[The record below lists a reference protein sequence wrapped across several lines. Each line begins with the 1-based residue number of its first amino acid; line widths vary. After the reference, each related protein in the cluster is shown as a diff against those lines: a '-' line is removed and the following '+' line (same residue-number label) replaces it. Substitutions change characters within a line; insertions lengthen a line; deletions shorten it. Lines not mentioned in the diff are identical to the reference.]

1 MSAAMTQT
9 ICGGQEAAQVAIP
22 PAPAEPG
29 IILLTGATGYV
40 GGRLLDRLV
49 REGRRVRC
57 LTRRPETLDR
67 RVARHVEVVAGDL
80 LVLESL
86 TVALA
91 GVQIAYYLVHSMAA
105 SGSFEELDRRAAS
118 NFAAAV
124 AKAGVRHI
132 VYLSGLGSGADLSAH
147 LASRHE
153 VGEILRRSGVATT
166 ELRASIVIGAGSAS
180 FETVRAVVER
190 LPAIPAPK
198 WVDTTAQP
206 IAIDDVIEYL
216 LTVLTPRPT
225 GNAVFEIGGGD
236 RVSYAEVMR
245 EYARQRN
252 LRRWVLPMPV
262 RTARTWRI
270 LLGMVIPAHGRV
282 AATMLESLR
291 NETVVSDSGAREAFA
306 VRPCGLPEAVERVLT
321 GEDHEFADTSWR
333 DVLPQATSSRW
344 GGIQVRRRMVTS
356 RVEPVH
362 VCPHEVFA
370 SIQRIG
376 GQTGWYGTD
385 WFWRVRGWV
394 DKLCGGDGM
403 RQGRRD
409 PQAISVGDRIDF
421 WRVERVEPARRL
433 LLVAEMKIPGRL
445 WLQFDV
451 EGDDR
456 RTELRQTTVFDP
468 AGSVGLV
475 YWYLLYPVHRTIFK
489 AMLHGL
495 NRATHPGANG
505 AGGSQ
510 AGARRGRLHSVV
522 KRQRHDVVGTGRIRK
537 SAASCVVDPTVRPS
551 TPALGQA
558 LGIGPSH
565 QGVDTYEHQIPRLGR
580 PRDRDRRGR
589 SGRLRDRWRKR

>member
-1 MSAAMTQT
+1 MPAAMTQT
-9 ICGGQEAAQVAIP
+9 LCTGQEAVQVAIP
-22 PAPAEPG
+22 TARPELG
-29 IILLTGATGYV
+29 TILLTGATGYV

-49 REGRRVRC
+49 REGFRVRC
-57 LTRRPETLDR
+57 LTRRPEILTK
-67 RVARHVEVVAGDL
+67 RVARDVEIVAGDL
-80 LVLESL
+80 LEPESL
-86 TVALA
+86 SVAMA
-91 GVQIAYYLVHSMAA
+91 GVHIAYYLVHSMDAKR
-105 SGSFEELDRRAAS
+105 SFEELDRRAAS
-118 NFAAAV
+118 NFATAA

-153 VGEILRRSGVATT
+153 VGEILCRSGVVTT

-198 WVDTTAQP
+198 WVDTVAQP

-225 GNAVFEIGGGD
+225 RNAVFEIGGGD

-262 RTARTWRI
+262 RTARTWR
-270 LLGMVIPAHGRV
+270 LFLGVLTPTHGRV

-291 NETVVSDSGAREAFA
+291 NETVVSDPGAREAFA
-306 VRPCGLPEAVERVLT
+306 VEPRGLPEAIERALT

-333 DVLPQATSSRW
+333 DVLPQAASSRW
-344 GGIQVRRRMVTS
+344 GGVQVRRRMVTS

-362 VCPHEVFA
+362 VSPHAVFA

-385 WFWRVRGWV
+385 WFWRVRGWL
-394 DKLCGGDGM
+394 DKRCGGDGM
-403 RQGRRD
+403 RRGRRD
-409 PQAISVGDRIDF
+409 PHAISVGDRIDF

-456 RTELRQTTVFDP
+456 RTEVRQTTVFDP

-475 YWYLLYPVHRTIFK
+475 YWYLLYPVHRTIFR
-489 AMLHGL
+489 AMLRGL
-495 NRATHPGANG
+495 NRATHAGPNG
-505 AGGSQ
+505 ADGPQ
-510 AGARRGRLHSVV
+510 AGARRGKVHNLVTLLR
-522 KRQRHDVVGTGRIRK
+522 RDVVGTGRIRK
-537 SAASCVVDPTVRPS
+537 SPKSSVADPMVR
-551 TPALGQA
+551 
-558 LGIGPSH
+558 
-565 QGVDTYEHQIPRLGR
+565 
-580 PRDRDRRGR
+580 R
-589 SGRLRDRWRKR
+589 SAQLLRKRSA

>member
-1 MSAAMTQT
+1 MTAAMTQT
-9 ICGGQEAAQVAIP
+9 LCGGQDAVQVAIL

-29 IILLTGATGYV
+29 TILLTGATGYV

-49 REGRRVRC
+49 REGHRVRC
-57 LTRRPETLDR
+57 LTRRPEILAK
-67 RVARHVEVVAGDL
+67 RVAGDVEIVAGDL
-80 LVLESL
+80 LHLESL
-86 TVALA
+86 TVAMA
-91 GVQIAYYLVHSMAA
+91 GVQVAYYLVHSMDGAR
-105 SGSFEELDRRAAS
+105 SFEELDRRAAS
-118 NFAAAV
+118 NFATVA

-153 VGEILRRSGVATT
+153 VGEILHRSGIVTT

-190 LPAIPAPK
+190 LPTIPAPK
-198 WVDTTAQP
+198 WVDTAAQP

-225 GNAVFEIGGGD
+225 RNAVFEIGGGD
-236 RVSYAEVMR
+236 RVTYAELMR

-252 LRRWVLPMPV
+252 LRRWVLRMPV
-262 RTARTWRI
+262 RTGRTWR
-270 LLGMVIPAHGRV
+270 LFLGMVTPTHGRV

-291 NETVVSDSGAREAFA
+291 NETVVSDDGAREAFA
-306 VRPCGLPEAVERVLT
+306 VKPRGLPEAIERALT

-333 DVLPQATSSRW
+333 DVLPQAASSRW
-344 GGIQVRRRMVTS
+344 GGIQVRRRMVSS

-362 VCPHEVFA
+362 VPPHEVFA

-376 GQTGWYGTD
+376 GQTGWYGAD
-385 WFWRVRGWV
+385 WFWRLRGWL

-403 RQGRRD
+403 RRGRRD
-409 PQAISVGDRIDF
+409 PHAIRVGDRIDF
-421 WRVERVEPARRL
+421 WRVERFEPARRL

-451 EGDDR
+451 EGDER

-468 AGSVGLV
+468 AGVVGLV
-475 YWYLLYPVHRTIFK
+475 YWYLLYPVHRTIFQ

-495 NRATHPGANG
+495 NRSTHSGPNG
-505 AGGSQ
+505 TDGSQ
-510 AGARRGRLHSVV
+510 VV
-522 KRQRHDVVGTGRIRK
+522 TPRDRSHNLVKTQLHDVVGRGRIRN
-537 SAASCVVDPTVRPS
+537 RR
-551 TPALGQA
+551 
-558 LGIGPSH
+558 
-565 QGVDTYEHQIPRLGR
+565 RL
-580 PRDRDRRGR
+580 
-589 SGRLRDRWRKR
+589 L